1 MKVHKSSL
9 FWGILLIG
17 FGAYALAQSMGY
29 EIPQE
34 PTIWAYIF
42 GGIGLLSLIFY
53 FADGVKAWG
62 WLFPVGIFGALAVTL
77 VMVANGVDN
86 AAVGSPL
93 FFGLLIPFVVAYFLD
108 RARNWWA
115 LIPGGV
121 MLFLALV
128 TLFVDTTG
136 SDEWIGSLF
145 LFMIAVSFL
154 VVYLN
159 DRARHWWALIPG
171 GVTLFLALVV
181 LLSTTVKGEWIGSLF
196 LFAVALSFFV
206 VYLNNR
212 AHQWA
217 LLVAYI
223 LFVLSIAPAM
233 ASFGGDT
240 AAYFGSVFLL
250 AVAAP
255 FFVVYFRFE
264 NGWWA
269 IIPAGATTTLAVIAT
284 LAIAGWIRD
293 TESGGISNAILMGGL
308 AATFAVVW
316 LRNAK
321 PWAKIVTIVLAALAV
336 ASVFFASYNEIFWP
350 VAIILAGGYLLY
362 TALKPKPVQ

>member
-9 FWGILLIG
+9 FWVILLIG
-17 FGAYALAQSMGY
+17 FGAYALAQSMCY

-62 WLFPVGIFGALAVTL
+62 WLFPVGVFGALAIMM
-77 VMVANGVDN
+77 VMVSNDVDN

-93 FFGLLIPFVVAYFLD
+93 FFGLLIPFVVAYLLD

-159 DRARHWWALIPG
+159 DRARHW
-171 GVTLFLALVV
+171 
-181 LLSTTVKGEWIGSLF
+181 
-196 LFAVALSFFV
+196 
-206 VYLNNR
+206 
-212 AHQWA
+212 
-217 LLVAYI
+217 
-223 LFVLSIAPAM
+223 
-233 ASFGGDT
+233 
-240 AAYFGSVFLL
+240 
-250 AVAAP
+250 
-255 FFVVYFRFE
+255 
-264 NGWWA
+264 
-269 IIPAGATTTLAVIAT
+269 
-284 LAIAGWIRD
+284 
-293 TESGGISNAILMGGL
+293 
-308 AATFAVVW
+308 
-316 LRNAK
+316 
-321 PWAKIVTIVLAALAV
+321 
-336 ASVFFASYNEIFWP
+336 
-350 VAIILAGGYLLY
+350 
-362 TALKPKPVQ
+362 